1 MRKIIVI
8 ILVLIGFSAYSQ
20 TPPRTGYLVQPAK
33 WKFVNPIW
41 LDSGAYITKISK
53 NSNQNRYLVYDSLT
67 GKVHYRY
74 VSTSGG
80 TWGSITGTLS
90 NQTDLQNS
98 LNLKL
103 NIADTLHNTY
113 TTPLKRMG
121 NAISI
126 LQSSSSQNGYLS
138 STDWSTFNGKESVLT
153 FSRGLSR
160 STNTVR
166 LDTSKSY
173 LFTAGM
179 KFSGL
184 SNTFGQSRVA
194 VIDSGT
200 GALGYKYISSG
211 TTYTGGNG
219 IIVGGSTIYRDSIKS
234 TGQYGNAWGN
244 GMFSGSTNN
253 RSIKWRTNNVERV
266 KLDSNGTFTL
276 NTLPVL
282 TSNYGLLN
290 LGNGLF
296 NGGTGGFLGNSNG
309 TVIAVN
315 QSSASNAYLMNLQK
329 NGVTLLD
336 INSIGGVGFYSTY
349 VTHSNNSPTQGATF
363 TLNNPAETNGA
374 YSLLRF
380 NGADGSNNYNKAA
393 LMFNCDGTG
402 WGNGNLILGVN
413 GGSNGNNVTPTS
425 GNGFMSMNT
434 RTGFIGVGVATGGVS
449 AFSVPIAP
457 TASAN
462 YGLVSLGSGA
472 FNGTTSGFF
481 SGAAAGTLIAGNL
494 ASGSTSDLMNLQV
507 GGVSK
512 FKVDNIGVVT
522 APTFTSTSTII
533 LKGYT
538 VATLPAGTV
547 GMTAYVTDALAPTFL
562 ATIVGGGAIVTPVF
576 YNGTNWVGH

>member
-1 MRKIIVI
+1 MKKLIVI

-20 TPPRTGYLVQPAK
+20 TPPRTGYLVQTAK

-41 LDSGAYITKISK
+41 LDSGAYITKIPK
-53 NSNQNRYLVYDSLT
+53 YGGQNRYLVYDSLT
-67 GKVHYRY
+67 GKIGYRY
-74 VSTSGG
+74 VSATGNYVPYTGATADVDLGVYIMNAASFHAKGTGG
-80 TWGSITGTLS
+80 TGHVGFKHQSSSATAAGSETVIFANSTGYLYSKNDGNPIEKIIGSNDTSSMLS
-90 NQTDLQNS
+90 KYLRS
-98 LNLKL
+98 
-103 NIADTLHNTY
+103 ADTL
-113 TTPLKRMG
+113 K
-121 NAISI
+121 
-126 LQSSSSQNGYLS
+126 
-138 STDWSTFNGKESVLT
+138 
-153 FSRGLSR
+153 
-160 STNTVR
+160 
-166 LDTSKSY
+166 
-173 LFTAGM
+173 
-179 KFSGL
+179 L
-184 SNTFGQSRVA
+184 SNRINLKQNTLSLTTTGT
-194 VIDSGT
+194 SGAAT
-200 GALGYKYISSG
+200 LVGATLNIPQYSG